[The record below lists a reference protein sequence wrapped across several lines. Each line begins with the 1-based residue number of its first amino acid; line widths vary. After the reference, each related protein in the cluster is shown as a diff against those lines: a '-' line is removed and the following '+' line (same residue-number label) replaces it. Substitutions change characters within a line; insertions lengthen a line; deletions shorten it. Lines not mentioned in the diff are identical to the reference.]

1 MKIEQ
6 ANASSISGLWAKV
19 EPKVRQAKSLGEAAQ
34 SLTSEIYNQFT
45 DSVVLARL
53 FVTVPLGDLPP
64 TNKQFVQNLAK
75 SAGADSGLKETTPVL
90 SLLGTSGQETDWNS
104 PGKSKGHLGIP
115 LISSAF
121 VGAIPMISRLLKE
134 LGVPLG
140 WIDSHDSEIIKKSVG
155 TSAGLFFV
163 DDAAQATDN
172 EGRKIIAAQDF
183 VSKYNVKSVLG
194 TGEAYA
200 NGQMAANIV
209 FCRDRFSRNAAELFL
224 NLIGSFKNQS
234 APLVAN
240 SKLFA

>member
-6 ANASSISGLWAKV
+6 ANASGISSLWAKV
-19 EPKVRQAKSLGEAAQ
+19 ETRVQQAKNLSDAAQ
-34 SLTSEIYNQFT
+34 ALTSAIYNQFT

-53 FVTVPLGDLPP
+53 FVTVPLEGLPP
-64 TNKQFVQNLAK
+64 TNKQFVQTLAK
-75 SAGADSGLKETTPVL
+75 SAGADTALKDTTPVL

-104 PGKSKGHLGIP
+104 ASKSKGHLGIP
-115 LISSAF
+115 LISSTF
-121 VGAIPMISRLLKE
+121 VSAIPMISRLLKE
-134 LGVPLG
+134 LGVPID

-183 VSKYNVKSVLG
+183 VSKYNVKSVFG
-194 TGEAYA
+194 TGEAYP
-200 NGQMAANIV
+200 NGQMAVNIV
-209 FCRDRFSRNAAELFL
+209 FCRDSVSRTSAEPFVT
-224 NLIGSFKNQS
+224 LIGSFKNQS

>member
-19 EPKVRQAKSLGEAAQ
+19 EPKVQQAKTLSEAAQ
-34 SLTSEIYNQFT
+34 ALTSAIYNQFT

-53 FVTVPLGDLPP
+53 FVTVPFDDLPP

-75 SAGADSGLKETTPVL
+75 SAGADTALKNTTPVL
-90 SLLGTSGQETDWNS
+90 SLMGSTGQESDWNS
-104 PGKSKGHLGIP
+104 PSKSKGHLGIP

-134 LGVPLG
+134 LGVPID

-155 TSAGLFFV
+155 ASAGLFFV
-163 DDAAQATDN
+163 DDAARATDN

-183 VSKYNVKSVLG
+183 VSKYNVKSVFG
-194 TGEAYA
+194 IGEAYA
-200 NGQMAANIV
+200 NGQMAVNVV
-209 FCRDRFSRNAAELFL
+209 FCRDNFARSSAEHFL
-224 NLIGSFKNQS
+224 NLMSSFKNTS
-234 APLVAN
+234 APLVAS